1 MERCVGRITSQELL
15 NNVVSS
21 ISEVLT
27 VAIAYCLRGWG
38 VQMAGVIDRIK
49 GKKLVK
55 SGGARNII
63 FDTSIKVSSITK
75 M

>member
-1 MERCVGRITSQELL
+1 
-15 NNVVSS
+15 
-21 ISEVLT
+21 
-27 VAIAYCLRGWG
+27 
-38 VQMAGVIDRIK
+38 MAGVIDRIK